1 MLKAIISIDVGTGKL
16 SDIITDWSPKFETGL
31 NIIKGIVQNVYEWSS
46 CPFPNM
52 IPQWENHLGKRTAW
66 SLIYFLNYLHMPIMI
81 CSPVYFFVPTLQQ
94 KNSHL
99 TYSIKYTEIFSSVN
113 PAINKLLIYG
123 VCRTNFSHF
132 QTMIGLFASRKFD
145 TMGVTFLWGGI
156 PWSQGQNHIL
166 MVFSS
171 VQYYFT

>member
-1 MLKAIISIDVGTGKL
+1 MGESFREKD
-16 SDIITDWSPKFETGL
+16 
-31 NIIKGIVQNVYEWSS
+31 
-46 CPFPNM
+46 
-52 IPQWENHLGKRTAW
+52 
-66 SLIYFLNYLHMPIMI
+66 SLITHILFELPMPIMI

-132 QTMIGLFASRKFD
+132 QTMIGLFASRKFH
-145 TMGVTFLWGGI
+145 TMGLTFL
-156 PWSQGQNHIL
+156 
-166 MVFSS
+166 
-171 VQYYFT
+171 

>member
-1 MLKAIISIDVGTGKL
+1 MAAYPLEIRTLYSWFPFLAAR
-16 SDIITDWSPKFETGL
+16 FEGIRPNFGL
-31 NIIKGIVQNVYEWSS
+31 NTKFSFSEEITCFELCKYYKQKSYWNVIGVILVFIGEQYHK
-46 CPFPNM
+46 
-52 IPQWENHLGKRTAW
+52 I
-66 SLIYFLNYLHMPIMI
+66 
-81 CSPVYFFVPTLQQ
+81 QQ

-99 TYSIKYTEIFSSVN
+99 TYSIKYPEIFSSVN